1 MKNRV
6 RRMVEDD
13 ESLKYAEY
21 TDHSITKVGIPPPVL
36 SQHQSKVA
44 DKTDQRKSLQ
54 NALKHFMS
62 WEPVKFNFN
71 YIIQKDE
78 VYKSEELPPVVE
90 AVSSAP
96 IIFTTEEVI
105 EETPEEIPAEIEM
118 IEEDQ
123 SEELIEVLPSEEIH
137 EDKIKEDIPEDIHTP
152 EMVSETEDIEDESE
166 ESSED
171 EPEEP
176 EETGPNAKEKTAM
189 ELSSFLSSL
198 RSTYKTSSW

>member
-78 VYKSEELPPVVE
+78 VYKSEELPLAVE

-96 IIFTTEEVI
+96 LIFTTEEVI
-105 EETPEEIPAEIEM
+105 EQIPATEEIEM

-123 SEELIEVLPSEEIH
+123 SEELIE
-137 EDKIKEDIPEDIHTP
+137 
-152 EMVSETEDIEDESE
+152 
-166 ESSED
+166 
-171 EPEEP
+171 
-176 EETGPNAKEKTAM
+176 
-189 ELSSFLSSL
+189 
-198 RSTYKTSSW
+198 